1 MLDTY
6 CRRRQD
12 KENAVAVVNR
22 GGMTIDELE
31 DKLSQPTPAVT
42 FALDSLEG
50 DFLILGAAGKMGPT
64 LARMAKRA
72 VGKSRRVIAVSRF
85 SDASTRAAL
94 ELAGVETIGA
104 DLLDVDAL
112 LGLPDVQNIVF
123 MAGMKFGAT
132 GNEPLTWAMNSFLPG
147 LVCQRFTTSRIAA
160 FSTGNVYPLTP
171 LTLGGSV
178 ETDAPGPVGEYAQSC
193 LGRERIFQY
202 FAETYGTPIAILRL
216 NYAVEL
222 RYGVLCDIARKVWEG
237 TPISVAMAAVNVIW
251 QGDANAWALQSLAQ
265 ASSPASLFNLA
276 GPEQLS
282 VRRLAEQLG
291 RLLGIEPI
299 FEGDE
304 ATHALL
310 SNGQRAH
317 RAFGYPT
324 VAVEQVLEWTA
335 EWIKNGGPTLGKP
348 TKFEVRDGKF

>member
-1 MLDTY
+1 
-6 CRRRQD
+6 
-12 KENAVAVVNR
+12 VVNR
-22 GGMTIDELE
+22 GGMTIEQLE
-31 DKLSQPTPAVT
+31 DRLSEPTPAVVA
-42 FALDSLEG
+42 ALDALDG

-72 VGKSRRVIAVSRF
+72 VGKKRRVIAVSRF
-85 SDASTRAAL
+85 SDPATRAAL
-94 ELAGVETIGA
+94 ELAEVETIGA
-104 DLLDVDAL
+104 DLLDVDTL
-112 LGLPDVQNIVF
+112 LALPDVENIIF

-171 LTLGGSV
+171 LHRGGSV

-193 LGRERIFQY
+193 LGRERIFEY
-202 FAETYGTPIAILRL
+202 FANTYETPVSLLRL

-222 RYGVLCDIARKVWEG
+222 RYGVLCDLARKVWEG
-237 TPISVAMAAVNVIW
+237 TPISVAMAAVNVVW

-265 ASSPASLFNLA
+265 ASAPATIFNLA

-282 VRRLAEQLG
+282 VRRLATQLG
-291 RLLGIEPI
+291 NLLGKEPI
-299 FEGDE
+299 FEGEE
-304 ATHALL
+304 APLALL
-310 SNGQRAH
+310 SNGQKAH

-324 VAVEQVLEWTA
+324 VPIDQVLEWTA
-335 EWIKNGGPTLGKP
+335 AWVKNGGPTLGKP

>member
-1 MLDTY
+1 
-6 CRRRQD
+6 
-12 KENAVAVVNR
+12 
-22 GGMTIDELE
+22 MTLDELE
-31 DKLSQPTPAVT
+31 DRLSEPTPAVIA
-42 FALDSLEG
+42 ALDALDG
-50 DFLILGAAGKMGPT
+50 NLMILGAAGKMGPT

-85 SDASTRAAL
+85 SDGAARAAL
-94 ELAGVETIGA
+94 ELAGVETIIA

-112 LGLPDVQNIVF
+112 LALPDVPHIVF

-171 LTLGGSV
+171 LHQGGSI

-202 FAETYGTPIAILRL
+202 FAESYDTPVSILRL

-237 TPISVAMAAVNVIW
+237 TSISVAMAAVNVVW
-251 QGDANAWALQSLAQ
+251 QGDANAWALQSLAH
-265 ASSPASLFNLA
+265 ASSPASIFNLA

-282 VRRLAEQLG
+282 VRRIATQLG
-291 RLLGIEPI
+291 TLLGKEPL
-299 FEGDE
+299 FEGEE
-304 ATHALL
+304 APHALL
-310 SNGQRAH
+310 SNSQKAH

-324 VAVEQVLEWTA
+324 VGVEQILEWTA
-335 EWIKNGGPTLGKP
+335 QWIKNDGPTLGKP

>member
-1 MLDTY
+1 
-6 CRRRQD
+6 
-12 KENAVAVVNR
+12 VVNR
-22 GGMTIDELE
+22 GGMTIEQLE
-31 DKLSQPTPAVT
+31 DRLSEPTPAVVA
-42 FALDSLEG
+42 ALDALDG

-72 VGKSRRVIAVSRF
+72 VGKKRRVIAVSRF
-85 SDASTRAAL
+85 SDPATRAAL
-94 ELAGVETIGA
+94 ELAEVETIGA
-104 DLLDVDAL
+104 DLLDVDTL
-112 LGLPDVQNIVF
+112 LALPDVENIIF

-171 LTLGGSV
+171 LHRGGSV

-193 LGRERIFQY
+193 LGRERIFEY
-202 FAETYGTPIAILRL
+202 FANTYETPVSLLRL

-222 RYGVLCDIARKVWEG
+222 RYGVLCDLARKVWEG
-237 TPISVAMAAVNVIW
+237 TPISVAMAAVNVVW

-265 ASSPASLFNLA
+265 ASAPATIFNLA

-282 VRRLAEQLG
+282 VRRLATQLG
-291 RLLGIEPI
+291 NLLGKEPI
-299 FEGDE
+299 FEGEE
-304 ATHALL
+304 APLALL
-310 SNGQRAH
+310 SNGQKAH

-324 VAVEQVLEWTA
+324 VPIDQVLEWTA
-335 EWIKNGGPTLGKP
+335 AWVKNGGPTLGKP
-348 TKFEVRDGKF
+348 TKFEVRNGKF

>member
-1 MLDTY
+1 
-6 CRRRQD
+6 
-12 KENAVAVVNR
+12 
-22 GGMTIDELE
+22 MTLEELE
-31 DKLSQPTPAVT
+31 DRLSEPTPAVVA
-42 FALDSLEG
+42 ALDALDG
-50 DFLILGAAGKMGPT
+50 NLMILGAAGKMGPT

-85 SDASTRAAL
+85 SDLTARAAL
-94 ELAGVETIGA
+94 ECAGVETITA

-112 LGLPDVQNIVF
+112 LALPDVPNIVF

-171 LTLGGSV
+171 LHQGGSI

-202 FAETYGTPIAILRL
+202 FAESYETPVSILRL

-237 TPISVAMAAVNVIW
+237 TPISVAMAAVNVVW
-251 QGDANAWALQSLAQ
+251 QGDANAWALQSLAH
-265 ASSPASLFNLA
+265 ASSPASIFNLA

-282 VRRLAEQLG
+282 VRRIAEQLG
-291 RLLGIEPI
+291 AFLGKEPI
-299 FEGDE
+299 FEGE
-304 ATHALL
+304 ESTHALL
-310 SNGQRAH
+310 SNGQKAH

-324 VAVEQVLEWTA
+324 VGVEQILEWTA
-335 EWIKNGGPTLGKP
+335 QWIKNSGPTFGKP

>member
-1 MLDTY
+1 M
-6 CRRRQD
+6 
-12 KENAVAVVNR
+12 VNR
-22 GGMTIDELE
+22 ACMTIDELE
-31 DKLSQPTPAVT
+31 ERLSEPTPAVVA
-42 FALDSLEG
+42 ALDALDG

-72 VGKSRRVIAVSRF
+72 VGKKRRVIAVSRF
-85 SDASTRAAL
+85 SDPATRAAL
-94 ELAGVETIGA
+94 ELAEVETISA

-112 LGLPDVQNIVF
+112 LALPDVENIVF

-132 GNEPLTWAMNSFLPG
+132 GNAPLTWAMNSFLPG

-171 LTLGGSV
+171 LHQGGSV

-193 LGRERIFQY
+193 LGRERIFEY
-202 FAETYGTPIAILRL
+202 FANTYETPVSLLRL

-222 RYGVLCDIARKVWEG
+222 RYGVLCDLARKVWEG
-237 TPISVAMAAVNVIW
+237 TPISVAMAAVNVVW
-251 QGDANAWALQSLAQ
+251 QGDANAWALQSLAH
-265 ASSPASLFNLA
+265 ASSPAAIFNLA

-282 VRRLAEQLG
+282 VRRLATQLG
-291 RLLGIEPI
+291 ELLGKEPL
-299 FEGDE
+299 FEGEE
-304 ATHALL
+304 APLALL
-310 SNGQRAH
+310 SNGQKAH

-324 VAVEQVLEWTA
+324 VPIEQVLEWTA
-335 EWIKNGGPTLGKP
+335 AWIKNGGPTLGKP

>member
-1 MLDTY
+1 MP
-6 CRRRQD
+6 
-12 KENAVAVVNR
+12 NG
-22 GGMTIDELE
+22 GGMTLEELE
-31 DKLSQPTPAVT
+31 DTLSEPTPAVISAMDT
-42 FALDSLEG
+42 LDG

-85 SDASTRAAL
+85 SDVTTRAAL
-94 ELAGVETIGA
+94 ELAGVETIAA

-112 LGLPDVQNIVF
+112 LTLPDVQNIVF

-171 LTLGGSV
+171 LHLGGSV
-178 ETDAPGPVGEYAQSC
+178 ETDAPDPVGEYARSC

-202 FAETYGTPIAILRL
+202 FSQAYETPVSLLRL

-222 RYGVLCDIARKVWEG
+222 RYGVLCDIAKKVWEG
-237 TPISVAMAAVNVIW
+237 TRISVAMAAVNILW
-251 QGDANAWALQSLAQ
+251 QGDANAWALQSLAHT
-265 ASSPASLFNLA
+265 SSPASIFNLA

-282 VRRLAEQLG
+282 VRRIAEQLG
-291 RLLGIEPI
+291 QLLGKEPL
-299 FEGDE
+299 FEGEE

-310 SNGQRAH
+310 SNGQKAH

-324 VAVEQVLEWTA
+324 VPVEIILEWTA
-335 EWIKNGGPTLGKP
+335 EWIKSGGPTLGKP

>member
-1 MLDTY
+1 MNL
-6 CRRRQD
+6 
-12 KENAVAVVNR
+12 E
-22 GGMTIDELE
+22 ELE
-31 DKLSQPTPAVT
+31 DRLSEPTPAVIA
-42 FALDSLEG
+42 ALDALDG
-50 DFLILGAAGKMGPT
+50 NLMILGAAGKMGPT

-85 SDASTRAAL
+85 SDPSTRTSL
-94 ELAGVETIGA
+94 DQHGVETLSA

-112 LGLPDVQNIVF
+112 LALPDVDNIVF

-171 LTLGGSV
+171 LHQGGSI

-202 FAETYGTPIAILRL
+202 FAESYDTPVSILRL

-237 TPISVAMAAVNVIW
+237 TPISMAMAAVNVVW
-251 QGDANAWALQSLAQ
+251 QGDANAWALQSLAN
-265 ASSPASLFNLA
+265 ASSPASIFNLA

-282 VRRLAEQLG
+282 VRRIATQLG
-291 RLLGIEPI
+291 MLLGQEPL
-299 FEGDE
+299 FEGEE
-304 ATHALL
+304 APHALL
-310 SNGQRAH
+310 SNGQKAH

-324 VAVEQVLEWTA
+324 VGVEQILEWTA
-335 EWIKNGGPTLGKP
+335 QWIKNDGPTLGKP

>member
-1 MLDTY
+1 
-6 CRRRQD
+6 
-12 KENAVAVVNR
+12 
-22 GGMTIDELE
+22 MTLEELE
-31 DKLSQPTPAVT
+31 DRLSEPTPAVVA
-42 FALDSLEG
+42 ALDALDG
-50 DFLILGAAGKMGPT
+50 NLMILGAAGKMGPT

-85 SDASTRAAL
+85 SDLTARAAL
-94 ELAGVETIGA
+94 ECAGVETITA

-112 LGLPDVQNIVF
+112 LALPDVPNIVF

-171 LTLGGSV
+171 LHQGGSI

-202 FAETYGTPIAILRL
+202 FAESYETPVSILRL

-237 TPISVAMAAVNVIW
+237 TPISVAMAAVNVVW
-251 QGDANAWALQSLAQ
+251 QGDANACALQSLAH
-265 ASSPASLFNLA
+265 ASSPASIFNLA

-282 VRRLAEQLG
+282 VRRIAEQLG
-291 RLLGIEPI
+291 TLLGKEPI
-299 FEGDE
+299 FEGE
-304 ATHALL
+304 ESTHALL
-310 SNGQRAH
+310 SNGQKAH

-324 VAVEQVLEWTA
+324 VGVEQILEWTA
-335 EWIKNGGPTLGKP
+335 QWIKNSGPTFGKP

>member
-1 MLDTY
+1 MTLEELDD
-6 CRRRQD
+6 R
-12 KENAVAVVNR
+12 
-22 GGMTIDELE
+22 
-31 DKLSQPTPAVT
+31 LSEPTPAVVA
-42 FALDSLEG
+42 ALDQLDG
-50 DFLILGAAGKMGPT
+50 DVMILGAAGKMGPT

-72 VGKSRRVIAVSRF
+72 VGAGRRVIAVSRF
-85 SDASTRAAL
+85 SDPVTRAAL
-94 ELAGVETIGA
+94 ELAEVETIGA

-112 LGLPDVQNIVF
+112 LALPDVENIVF

-171 LTLGGSV
+171 LHQGGSV

-193 LGRERIFQY
+193 LGRERIFEY
-202 FAETYGTPIAILRL
+202 FANTYETPVALLRL

-237 TPISVAMAAVNVIW
+237 TRISVAMAAVNVVW
-251 QGDANAWALQSLAQ
+251 QGDANAWALQSLAH
-265 ASSPASLFNLA
+265 ASSPATLFNLA

-282 VRRLAEQLG
+282 VRRLATQLG
-291 RLLGIEPI
+291 ALLGKEPL
-299 FEGDE
+299 FEDE
-304 ATHALL
+304 QAPLALL
-310 SNGQRAH
+310 SNGQKAH

-324 VAVEQVLEWTA
+324 VPIEQILEWTA

>member
-1 MLDTY
+1 
-6 CRRRQD
+6 
-12 KENAVAVVNR
+12 
-22 GGMTIDELE
+22 MTLEELE
-31 DKLSQPTPAVT
+31 DRLSEPTPAVVA
-42 FALDSLEG
+42 ALDALDG
-50 DFLILGAAGKMGPT
+50 NLMILGAAGKMGPT

-85 SDASTRAAL
+85 SDPTTRTSL
-94 ELAGVETIGA
+94 DQHGVETLSA

-112 LGLPDVQNIVF
+112 LALPDVDNIVF

-171 LTLGGSV
+171 LHQGGSI
-178 ETDAPGPVGEYAQSC
+178 ESDPPGPVGEYAQSC

-202 FAETYGTPIAILRL
+202 FAQSYDTPVSLLRL

-222 RYGVLCDIARKVWEG
+222 RYGVLCDIARKVWES
-237 TPISVAMAAVNVIW
+237 TPISVAMAAVNVVW
-251 QGDANAWALQSLAQ
+251 QGDANAWALQSLAH
-265 ASSPASLFNLA
+265 ASSPASIFNLA

-282 VRRLAEQLG
+282 VRRIATQLG
-291 RLLGIEPI
+291 MLLGKEPL
-299 FEGDE
+299 FEGE
-304 ATHALL
+304 EVPHALL
-310 SNGQRAH
+310 SNAQKAH
-317 RAFGYPT
+317 CTFGYPT
-324 VAVEQVLEWTA
+324 VPIEQILEWTA
-335 EWIKNGGPTLGKP
+335 EWVKNGGPTLGKP

>member
-1 MLDTY
+1 
-6 CRRRQD
+6 
-12 KENAVAVVNR
+12 
-22 GGMTIDELE
+22 MTLDELE
-31 DKLSQPTPAVT
+31 DHLSEPTPGVISALE
-42 FALDSLEG
+42 ALDG

-85 SDASTRAAL
+85 SDVTTRAAL
-94 ELAGVETIGA
+94 ELAGVETIAA

-112 LGLPDVQNIVF
+112 LTLPDVQNIVF

-171 LTLGGSV
+171 LHLGGSV
-178 ETDAPGPVGEYAQSC
+178 ETDAPDPVGEYARSC

-202 FAETYGTPIAILRL
+202 FSQAYETPVSLLRL

-222 RYGVLCDIARKVWEG
+222 RYGVLCDIAKKVWEG
-237 TPISVAMAAVNVIW
+237 TRISVAMAAVNVLW
-251 QGDANAWALQSLAQ
+251 QGDANAWALQSLAHT
-265 ASSPASLFNLA
+265 SSPASIFNLA

-282 VRRLAEQLG
+282 VRRIAEQLG
-291 RLLGIEPI
+291 QLLGKEPL
-299 FEGDE
+299 FEGEE

-310 SNGQRAH
+310 SNGQKAH

-324 VAVEQVLEWTA
+324 VPVEIILEWTA
-335 EWIKNGGPTLGKP
+335 EWIKSGGPTLGKP

>member
-1 MLDTY
+1 MNL
-6 CRRRQD
+6 
-12 KENAVAVVNR
+12 E
-22 GGMTIDELE
+22 ELE
-31 DKLSQPTPAVT
+31 DRLSEPTPAVIA
-42 FALDSLEG
+42 ALDTLDG
-50 DFLILGAAGKMGPT
+50 NLMILGAAGKMGPT

-85 SDASTRAAL
+85 SDPSTRTSL
-94 ELAGVETIGA
+94 DQHGVETLSA

-112 LGLPDVQNIVF
+112 LALPDVDNIVF

-171 LTLGGSV
+171 LHQGGSI

-202 FAETYGTPIAILRL
+202 FAESYDTPVSILRL

-237 TPISVAMAAVNVIW
+237 TPISMAMAAVNVVW
-251 QGDANAWALQSLAQ
+251 QGDANAWALQSLAN
-265 ASSPASLFNLA
+265 ASSPASIFNLA

-282 VRRLAEQLG
+282 VRRIATQLG
-291 RLLGIEPI
+291 MLLGQEPL
-299 FEGDE
+299 FEGEE
-304 ATHALL
+304 APHALL
-310 SNGQRAH
+310 SNGQKAH

-324 VAVEQVLEWTA
+324 VGVEQILEWTA
-335 EWIKNGGPTLGKP
+335 QWIKNDGPTLGKP

>member
-1 MLDTY
+1 
-6 CRRRQD
+6 
-12 KENAVAVVNR
+12 
-22 GGMTIDELE
+22 MTLEELE
-31 DKLSQPTPAVT
+31 DILSEPTPAVIS
-42 FALDSLEG
+42 ALDTLDG

-85 SDASTRAAL
+85 SDATTRAAL
-94 ELAGVETIGA
+94 ELAGVETIAA

-112 LGLPDVQNIVF
+112 LTLPDVQNIVF

-171 LTLGGSV
+171 LHLGGSV
-178 ETDAPGPVGEYAQSC
+178 ETDAPNPVGEYAQSC

-202 FAETYGTPIAILRL
+202 FSQAYETPVSLLRL

-222 RYGVLCDIARKVWEG
+222 RYGVLCDIAKKVWEG
-237 TPISVAMAAVNVIW
+237 TRISVAMAAVNVIW
-251 QGDANAWALQSLAQ
+251 QGDANAWALQSLAHV
-265 ASSPASLFNLA
+265 SSPASIFNLA

-282 VRRLAEQLG
+282 VRRIAKQLG
-291 RLLGIEPI
+291 KHLGKEPN
-299 FEGDE
+299 FEDEE

-310 SNGQRAH
+310 SNGQKAH
-317 RAFGYPT
+317 RTFGYPT
-324 VAVEQVLEWTA
+324 VGIAQILEWTA
-335 EWIKNGGPTLGKP
+335 EWIKNGGHTLGKP

>member
-1 MLDTY
+1 MNL
-6 CRRRQD
+6 
-12 KENAVAVVNR
+12 E
-22 GGMTIDELE
+22 ELE
-31 DKLSQPTPAVT
+31 DRLSEPTPAVIA
-42 FALDSLEG
+42 ALDALDG
-50 DFLILGAAGKMGPT
+50 NLMILGAAGKMGPT

-85 SDASTRAAL
+85 SDPSTRTSL
-94 ELAGVETIGA
+94 DQHGVETLSA

-112 LGLPDVQNIVF
+112 LALPDVDNIVF

-171 LTLGGSV
+171 LHQGGSI

-202 FAETYGTPIAILRL
+202 FAESYDTPVSILRL

-237 TPISVAMAAVNVIW
+237 TPISMAMAAVNVVW
-251 QGDANAWALQSLAQ
+251 QGDANAWALQSLTH
-265 ASSPASLFNLA
+265 ASSPASIFNLA
-276 GPEQLS
+276 GPEQIS
-282 VRRLAEQLG
+282 VRRIATQLG
-291 RLLGIEPI
+291 TLLGKEPL
-299 FEGDE
+299 FEGEE
-304 ATHALL
+304 APYALL
-310 SNGQRAH
+310 SNGQKAH

-324 VAVEQVLEWTA
+324 VPIEQVLEWTA
-335 EWIKNGGPTLGKP
+335 EWIKNDGPTLGKP